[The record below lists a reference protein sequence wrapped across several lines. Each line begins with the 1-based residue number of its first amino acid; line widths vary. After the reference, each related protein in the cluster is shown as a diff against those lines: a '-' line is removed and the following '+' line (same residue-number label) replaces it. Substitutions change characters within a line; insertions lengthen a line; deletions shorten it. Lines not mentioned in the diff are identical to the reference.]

1 MEVCFT
7 IEVRLPEIE
16 IESIVVDEWG
26 NADILLSADGVKAN
40 CRIDASGCDH
50 NSIQD
55 ALLSLAG
62 IYINNNRKEYARC
75 PNISW
80 PARRTSATM

>member
-1 MEVCFT
+1 MEVSFT
-7 IEVRLPEIE
+7 IEVRLPEVE
-16 IESIVVDEWG
+16 IESIIFDEWG
-26 NADILLSADGVKAN
+26 NYDILLSAAGAQAK

-62 IYINNNRKEYARC
+62 IYINNNRKEYSRC
-75 PNISW
+75 PKISW
-80 PARRTSATM
+80 PARRTSAIM